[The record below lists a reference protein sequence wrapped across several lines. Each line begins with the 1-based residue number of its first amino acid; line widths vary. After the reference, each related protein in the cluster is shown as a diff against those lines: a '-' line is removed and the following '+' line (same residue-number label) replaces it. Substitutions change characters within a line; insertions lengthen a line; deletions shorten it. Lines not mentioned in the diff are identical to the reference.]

1 MKNTKYARGLSLLL
15 CTAMLA
21 GQMGMTVYA
30 EEKSS
35 SNRGGGCYAN
45 TTRNIRKNAAMWRQS
60 RAIAVNMSTWTN
72 VTRTN

>member
-1 MKNTKYARGLSLLL
+1 MKNTKYARGISLLL

-35 SNRGGGCYAN
+35 SNLVGGGGYAN
-45 TTRNIRKNAAMWRQS
+45 TTRNIRKNAAM
-60 RAIAVNMSTWTN
+60 
-72 VTRTN
+72 

>member
-1 MKNTKYARGLSLLL
+1 MKNKKLARGLSLLL
-15 CTAMLA
+15 CAALLA

-45 TTRNIRKNAAMWRQS
+45 TTRNIRKNAAM
-60 RAIAVNMSTWTN
+60 
-72 VTRTN
+72 